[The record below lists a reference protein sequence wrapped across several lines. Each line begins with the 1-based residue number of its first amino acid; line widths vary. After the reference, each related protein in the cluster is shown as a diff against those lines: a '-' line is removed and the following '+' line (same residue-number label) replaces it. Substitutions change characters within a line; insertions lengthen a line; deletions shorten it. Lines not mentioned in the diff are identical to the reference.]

1 MVQQAAV
8 DRSFRSTSRTY
19 SLSRLRKEPS
29 TKRLCRYTLIAL
41 LVAVIS
47 NIPIFLEFTLS
58 LDMEAHK
65 RMVKPTLMRM
75 NENYIIFFKSG
86 FEGIVLVVFPLVAMI
101 YFNARIIYTLRERRR
116 AVYRNEPPRL
126 GRNETNLAIVLI
138 AMDVVFLTCNIGRVI
153 VNLWDIFYIGQL
165 KECIRLGLPFMV
177 SRISYLDTS

>member
-1 MVQQAAV
+1 MVHQDAV
-8 DRSFRSTSRTY
+8 GRSFRSTSRTY

-58 LDMEAHK
+58 LDMETHK
-65 RMVKPTLMRM
+65 RIVKPTLMRM

-116 AVYRNEPPRL
+116 ARQVR
-126 GRNETNLAIVLI
+126 
-138 AMDVVFLTCNIGRVI
+138 
-153 VNLWDIFYIGQL
+153 Q
-165 KECIRLGLPFMV
+165 
-177 SRISYLDTS
+177 